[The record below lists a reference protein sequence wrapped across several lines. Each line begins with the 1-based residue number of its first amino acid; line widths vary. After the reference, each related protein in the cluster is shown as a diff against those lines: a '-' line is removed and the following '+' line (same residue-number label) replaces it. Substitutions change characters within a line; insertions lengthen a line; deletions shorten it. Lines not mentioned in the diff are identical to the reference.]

1 MDFYD
6 LGQTLCDLEKTLAR
20 YSGEL
25 PREIIGALGFA
36 ECLKRRKN
44 MDSWATT
51 WAIYGYS
58 SAVKLGKDMRDA
70 VTFRIAVRTMANEDI
85 GFSVLVYDDDLVLGI
100 TNDDEDFL
108 PVYISYN
115 GSTVWEEERAEEA
128 KAAFVFGFVYAIDV
142 LESLPCVN
150 FTKLMQSVIKKL
162 DDLEQ

>member
-1 MDFYD
+1 MGFSD
-6 LGQTLCDLEKTLAR
+6 LGQTLSDLEKTLAQ
-20 YSGEL
+20 YSGAL
-25 PREIIGALGFA
+25 PPEVIGALGFA

-44 MDSWATT
+44 MDTWATT

-58 SAVKLGKDMRDA
+58 CAVKLGKDMRDA
-70 VTFRIAVRTMANEDI
+70 VTFRIAVRMMANEDI
-85 GFSVLVYDDDLVLGI
+85 GFSVLVYGDDLVLGI

-142 LESLPCVN
+142 LESLPCVD
-150 FTKLMQSVIKKL
+150 FTKLMQSAIKKL

>member
-1 MDFYD
+1 MGFSD
-6 LGQTLCDLEKTLAR
+6 LTICDLEKTLAQ
-20 YSGEL
+20 YSGAL
-25 PREIIGALGFA
+25 PSEVIESLGFA

-70 VTFRIAVRTMANEDI
+70 VTFRIATRTMANEDI
-85 GFSVLVYDDDLVLGI
+85 GFSVLVYGDDLVLGI

-115 GSTVWEEERAEEA
+115 GSTSWEEESAEDAE
-128 KAAFVFGFVYAIDV
+128 AAFVLGIVYAIGV

-150 FTKLMQSVIKKL
+150 FTRLMQSVTKKL
-162 DDLEQ
+162 DDLE

>member
-1 MDFYD
+1 MGFSD
-6 LGQTLCDLEKTLAR
+6 LTICDLEKTLAQ

-25 PREIIGALGFA
+25 PHEIIGALGFA

-85 GFSVLVYDDDLVLGI
+85 GFSVLVYGDDLVLGI

-142 LESLPCVN
+142 LESLPCVD
-150 FTKLMQSVIKKL
+150 FTKLTQSAIKKL

>member
-1 MDFYD
+1 MGFSD
-6 LGQTLCDLEKTLAR
+6 LTICDLEKTLAQ
-20 YSGEL
+20 YGGEL
-25 PREIIGALGFA
+25 PHEIIGSLGFA

-85 GFSVLVYDDDLVLGI
+85 GFSVLVYGDDLVLGI
-100 TNDDEDFL
+100 TNDDEGFL

-115 GSTVWEEERAEEA
+115 GSTAWEEERAEEA
-128 KAAFVFGFVYAIDV
+128 KAAFAFGFVYAIDV
-142 LESLPCVN
+142 LESLPCVD
-150 FTKLMQSVIKKL
+150 FTKIMQSVTKKL
-162 DDLEQ
+162 DDLE

>member
-1 MDFYD
+1 MDFS
-6 LGQTLCDLEKTLAR
+6 DLEKTMAQ
-20 YSGEL
+20 YSGAL
-25 PREIIGALGFA
+25 PPEVIGTLGFA

-44 MDSWATT
+44 MDTWATT

-58 SAVKLGKDMRDA
+58 SAVKLEKDMRNA

-85 GFSVLVYDDDLVLGI
+85 GFSVLVYGDDLVLGI

-142 LESLPCVN
+142 LESLPCVD
-150 FTKLMQSVIKKL
+150 FTKLMQSAIKKL

>member
-1 MDFYD
+1 MDFSD
-6 LGQTLCDLEKTLAR
+6 LTICDLEKTLAQ
-20 YSGEL
+20 YSREL
-25 PREIIGALGFA
+25 PHEIIGALGFA

-70 VTFRIAVRTMANEDI
+70 VTFRIAVRMMANEDI
-85 GFSVLVYDDDLVLGI
+85 GFSVLVYGDDLVLGI

-142 LESLPCVN
+142 LESLPCVD
-150 FTKLMQSVIKKL
+150 FTKLMQSAIKKL

>member
-1 MDFYD
+1 MGFSD
-6 LGQTLCDLEKTLAR
+6 LTICDLEKTLAQ

-25 PREIIGALGFA
+25 PHEIIGALGFA
-36 ECLKRRKN
+36 EYLKRRKN

-70 VTFRIAVRTMANEDI
+70 VTFRIAVRMMANEDI
-85 GFSVLVYDDDLVLGI
+85 GFSVLVYGDDLVLGI

-108 PVYISYN
+108 PIYISYN

-142 LESLPCVN
+142 LESLPYVD
-150 FTKLMQSVIKKL
+150 FTKLMKSVIKKL

>member
-1 MDFYD
+1 MGFSD
-6 LGQTLCDLEKTLAR
+6 LTICDLEKTLAQ
-20 YSGEL
+20 YSGAL
-25 PREIIGALGFA
+25 PSEVIESLGFA

-70 VTFRIAVRTMANEDI
+70 VTFRIATRTMANEDI
-85 GFSVLVYDDDLVLGI
+85 GFSVLVYGDDLVLGI

-115 GSTVWEEERAEEA
+115 GSTIWEEERAEEA

-150 FTKLMQSVIKKL
+150 FTRLMQSVTKKL
-162 DDLEQ
+162 DDLE

>member
-1 MDFYD
+1 MGFSD
-6 LGQTLCDLEKTLAR
+6 LTICDLEKTLAQ
-20 YSGEL
+20 YNGEL
-25 PREIIGALGFA
+25 PHEVIGALGFA

-70 VTFRIAVRTMANEDI
+70 VTFRIAVRAMANEDI
-85 GFSVLVYDDDLVLGI
+85 GFSVLIYDDDLVLGI

-142 LESLPCVN
+142 LESLPCVD
-150 FTKLMQSVIKKL
+150 FTKLMKLVIKKL

>member
-1 MDFYD
+1 MGFSD
-6 LGQTLCDLEKTLAR
+6 LTICDLEKTLAQ
-20 YSGEL
+20 YSGAL
-25 PREIIGALGFA
+25 PSEVIESLGFA

-70 VTFRIAVRTMANEDI
+70 VTFRIATRTMANEDI
-85 GFSVLVYDDDLVLGI
+85 GFSVLVYGDDLVLGI

-108 PVYISYN
+108 PVYISYK
-115 GSTVWEEERAEEA
+115 GGTIWEEERAEEA
-128 KAAFVFGFVYAIDV
+128 QAAFVFGFVYAIDV

-150 FTKLMQSVIKKL
+150 FTRLMQSVTKKL
-162 DDLEQ
+162 DDLE